1 MERVGDARGVEGN
14 AVAGVPRD
22 ASWLTWR
29 RTTVGG
35 RSALYGEAGEGPPV
49 LFLHGW
55 GLDHKVYKRALS
67 RLAAA
72 GVHVLAPA
80 MPGFG
85 GTPSLPRESTSLT
98 GYADWSGE
106 FLRTVGID
114 QPALVM
120 GHSFGGG
127 VAIKLAHDQ
136 PERVRALVLINSIGG
151 SAWSRRGSTLRSMAE
166 RPLWDWGIHF
176 PADLL
181 PVRQARRVLPVI
193 IAEAVPNLLRDP
205 RAFWEAAGLA
215 RKADLTAELEELRN
229 RGLPVVVLWGQSDQ
243 LITRDSFEDLC
254 TTLGK
259 PEVVTVAGTHSWL
272 ISDPDAFGE
281 VMTNVIDVVGMA
293 GGGAKG
299 AVRSKGAKGAKA
311 AVRSNAAKGAKAAK
325 AAKAAVRSKGAKAVK
340 RTEEA
345 MRTNAG

>member
-1 MERVGDARGVEGN
+1 MAHREGMERVGDVRDVEGEPI
-14 AVAGVPRD
+14 AGVLRD
-22 ASWLTWR
+22 ASWLTWK

-35 RSALYGEAGEGPPV
+35 RVALYGEAGEGPPI

-72 GVHVLAPA
+72 GIHVLAPA

-85 GTPSLPRESTSLT
+85 GTASLPREATSLT
-98 GYADWSGE
+98 GYANWAGE

-114 QPALVM
+114 QAALVM

-127 VAIKLAHDQ
+127 VAIQLAHDQ
-136 PERVRALVLINSIGG
+136 PRAVHALVLINSIGG

-181 PVRQARRVLPVI
+181 PMRQARRVLPVI
-193 IAEAVPNLLRDP
+193 VAEALPNLLRDP

-215 RKADLTAELEELRN
+215 RKADLTAELDELRK

-259 PEVVTVAGTHSWL
+259 PEVVTVPGTHSWM

-281 VMTNVIDVVGMA
+281 VMTNVLDVVEMA
-293 GGGAKG
+293 GGGAK
-299 AVRSKGAKGAKA
+299 ASTRAK
-311 AVRSNAAKGAKAAK
+311 
-325 AAKAAVRSKGAKAVK
+325 RSKGAKASTRAKASKGAK
-340 RTEEA
+340 RSRRSKA
-345 MRTNAG
+345 PKAG

>member
-1 MERVGDARGVEGN
+1 MAHREGMERVGDVRDVGGEPI
-14 AVAGVPRD
+14 AGVPRD
-22 ASWLTWR
+22 ASWLTWK

-35 RSALYGEAGEGPPV
+35 RVALYGEAGEGPPI

-72 GVHVLAPA
+72 GIHVLAPA

-85 GTPSLPRESTSLT
+85 GTASLPREATSLT
-98 GYADWSGE
+98 GYANWAGE

-114 QPALVM
+114 QAALVM

-127 VAIKLAHDQ
+127 VAIQLAHDQ
-136 PERVRALVLINSIGG
+136 PGAVHALVLINSIGG

-181 PVRQARRVLPVI
+181 PMRQARRVLPVI
-193 IAEAVPNLLRDP
+193 VAEALPNLLRDP

-215 RKADLTAELEELRN
+215 RKADLTAELDELRK

-259 PEVVTVAGTHSWL
+259 PEVVTVPGTHSWM

-281 VMTNVIDVVGMA
+281 VMTNVLEVVGLT
-293 GGGAKG
+293 GAKP
-299 AVRSKGAKGAKA
+299 
-311 AVRSNAAKGAKAAK
+311 
-325 AAKAAVRSKGAKAVK
+325 
-340 RTEEA
+340 
-345 MRTNAG
+345 AG